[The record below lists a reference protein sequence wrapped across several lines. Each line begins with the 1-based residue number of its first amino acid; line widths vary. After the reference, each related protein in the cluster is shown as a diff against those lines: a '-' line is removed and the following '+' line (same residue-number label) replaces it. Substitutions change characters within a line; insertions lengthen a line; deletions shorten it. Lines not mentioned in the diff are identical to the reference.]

1 MPTLPAAIPFFGLS
15 VYNLDVPGIGS
26 LPLDPWATLVC
37 IGFVVGLEIARFRAI
52 RLGLD
57 VRDIVDGAVFIV
69 LSGFFWAHVVTVLFY
84 FPERLQTDGIMSIL
98 RVWEGFSS
106 TGGFLGAVIGA
117 WLFYRVIRPRG
128 ALRHA
133 DVIAF
138 GFPFGWFF
146 GRLGCGVVH
155 DHVGALTTF
164 PLAMNFD
171 RGFEPYWADGSPFID
186 GIRHE
191 LGLYEAAL
199 LIPLMIAFW
208 RLGQR
213 DRVPG
218 FFLGVFALY
227 YAPVRFLLD
236 FLRNTDL
243 EHQDARYLGMTPAQ
257 YGMIAMFVAAAA
269 FLYYVLQQGWPKPAA
284 EAPGGSPTEAFREGA
299 PPKAQPG
306 SPGGV
311 DPSGASSDDGR

>member
-1 MPTLPAAIPFFGLS
+1 MVTIPAAIPFFGLS
-15 VYNLDVPGIGS
+15 VYNLDVPGFGT

-37 IGFVVGLEIARFRAI
+37 IGFVVGLEIARYRAI

-117 WLFYRVIRPRG
+117 WLFYRVIRPRH

-133 DVIAF
+133 DVITF

-146 GRLGCGVVH
+146 GRLGCAVVH
-155 DHVGALTTF
+155 DHVGAPTTF
-164 PLAMNFD
+164 PLAMDFD
-171 RGFEPYWADGSPFID
+171 HGFGPWPDGSPHID

-191 LGLYEAAL
+191 LGLYEAVL
-199 LIPLMIAFW
+199 LIPLMVAFW
-208 RLGQR
+208 RLGRR

-218 FFLGVFALY
+218 FFLAVFAMY
-227 YAPVRFLLD
+227 YGPVRFLLD
-236 FLRNTDL
+236 FLRNHDL
-243 EHQDARYLGMTPAQ
+243 EHQDARYLGLTPAQ
-257 YGMIAMFVAAAA
+257 YGMIAMFVAAAL
-269 FLYYVLQQGWPKPAA
+269 FLRYILATVESART
-284 EAPGGSPTEAFREGA
+284 EDSSPTSGDSSGLRPEGGPREPEG
-299 PPKAQPG
+299 PT
-306 SPGGV
+306 V
-311 DPSGASSDDGR
+311 DEHS